1 VCRLLV
7 AACVVPGSPV
17 LVALVGGGVGSCGGR
32 AARRPEDAVLLCY
45 ISFLTSFSFFSVVF
59 YVVFIFD
66 VYVICILFVICFIC
80 VLCFICVSF
89 CSATATG

>member
-1 VCRLLV
+1 
-7 AACVVPGSPV
+7 
-17 LVALVGGGVGSCGGR
+17 
-32 AARRPEDAVLLCY
+32 
-45 ISFLTSFSFFSVVF
+45 
-59 YVVFIFD
+59 